1 MKKYDYIFFDL
12 DGTLSD
18 SAPGIVNAVVYAL
31 EKMGTPVGDR
41 TRLKKFVGP
50 PLFDS
55 FRDIIGYSQEETD
68 RAVKYFREYYRSR
81 GIFENT
87 MYPGIDTLLQ
97 KLRAAGQTPVV
108 ATSKP
113 EDFARQI
120 LERYGIAQY
129 FACICGSTMDET
141 RTKKAEVVAYALET
155 CGSPDP
161 SRVVM
166 VGDRLHDVQG
176 AKQNGVACIGVLYG
190 YGSRGELETAGAAA
204 IAADVS
210 ALADLLV

>member
-31 EKMGTPVGDR
+31 EKMGTPAGDR
-41 TRLKKFVGP
+41 ARLRKFVGP

-68 RAVKYFREYYRSR
+68 RAVGYFREYYRAR

-87 MYPGIDTLLQ
+87 MYPGMDTLLQ
-97 KLRAAGQTPVV
+97 KLLAAGRTPVV

-120 LERYGIAQY
+120 LERYDIAKY
-129 FACICGSTMDET
+129 FACICGSTMDEA

-176 AKQNGVACIGVLYG
+176 ARANGIDCIGVLYG
-190 YGSRGELETAGAAA
+190 YGSREELVSAGAVTV
-204 IAADVS
+204 AADIP
-210 ALADLLV
+210 ALTELLV